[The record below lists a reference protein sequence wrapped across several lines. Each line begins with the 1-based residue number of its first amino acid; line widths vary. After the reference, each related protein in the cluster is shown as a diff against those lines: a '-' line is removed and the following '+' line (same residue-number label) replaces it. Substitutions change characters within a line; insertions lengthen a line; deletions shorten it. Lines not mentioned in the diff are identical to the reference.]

1 MPKIGLYLATG
12 AAVLAPSFVNLM
24 LKSEQVKP
32 LADDEIFHIFE
43 AVLSRIVSQNR
54 RRDNGA
60 KSGELRRMLER

>member
-1 MPKIGLYLATG
+1 MPKIGLYLTTG

-43 AVLSRIVSQNR
+43 AVLSRIITQNG
-54 RRDNGA
+54 RRDNGT
-60 KSGELRRMLER
+60 KSGEFGRMLER

>member
-43 AVLSRIVSQNR
+43 AILS
-54 RRDNGA
+54 
-60 KSGELRRMLER
+60 

>member
-1 MPKIGLYLATG
+1 MAKTGLYPATG

-32 LADDEIFHIFE
+32 LADDEIFHIFK
-43 AVLSRIVSQNR
+43 AVLTRIITQNG